1 MLESSS
7 VQPQVSVSGALER
20 VMESSQRVLLAR
32 MELLRIEAEEDIS
45 RALLGA
51 LVVGSGAL
59 LLAGGWL
66 AMTAL
71 AVYLL
76 RDLFSFALGLTVAAI
91 ANGMAGL
98 VLVYYGVRSLRRIR
112 LMQPDDGE
120 RKAS

>member
-1 MLESSS
+1 VLESSS